1 MRLIRTSMLV
11 TVAACALGALAASSA
26 SAALPEIGRCVKV
39 EGVKEGHTTKFDGKY
54 STTNAP
60 GPAAPRKA
68 SSNGS
73 PARAKKKRSKA
84 PARWNR

>member
-11 TVAACALGALAASSA
+11 IVAACALGALAASSA

-54 STTNAP
+54 SDHKCTRASATSKGKFEWEP
-60 GPAAPRKA
+60 GA
-68 SSNGS
+68 GT
-73 PARAKKKRSKA
+73 KRHSKA